1 MRLLEDVTHPE
12 ETTPIKTWPAR
23 ASLKPSIPSSF
34 GKRKVALGAIDKSN
48 LPNCHNPKKL
58 KMDPSNTIKT
68 PFIELN
74 PPNLEAPI
82 VDTPLI
88 NQDIGPSVSP
98 TAMPTINESMTLLK
112 SETLAWHKFNQAM
125 KTEDVSICYDMSMRE
140 FEHSTIHDLFKVH
153 KYIFLF
159 LLNKYMLVQALTV
172 YVSSYVQVYGC
183 VHTS

>member
-1 MRLLEDVTHPE
+1 
-12 ETTPIKTWPAR
+12 
-23 ASLKPSIPSSF
+23 
-34 GKRKVALGAIDKSN
+34 
-48 LPNCHNPKKL
+48 
-58 KMDPSNTIKT
+58 MDPSNTIKT

-153 KYIFLF
+153 KYI
-159 LLNKYMLVQALTV
+159 Y
-172 YVSSYVQVYGC
+172 SYFY
-183 VHTS
+183 